1 MSVLVSILG
10 LAVLIL
16 VHEAGHFVVA
26 RRVGMRPRKFY
37 IGFGPA
43 IAKTVR
49 GGVEY
54 GIGSIPLGGY
64 VKIPGMHRP
73 APGDLRRSL
82 PPDEAA
88 RHEQDLEL
96 LDAAIERG
104 DDARARE
111 VLAALAPELGHLRAF
126 QELEGALAEDAYW
139 RQKTSKR
146 IAVIAA
152 GPVTNVLL
160 ALVLF
165 TGLYMTGVPE
175 GTRVVASV
183 SANAPAA
190 RAGLRPDD
198 KIVAIAGRPV
208 SPDTLADQIRATQGR
223 RFTIVVRRDGRRVTL
238 GPLRADRVDGTYRI
252 GIGIAGRLA
261 PGQTFPH
268 AVGSAFRVTWDVTS
282 QTVSGIAGLVRGRG
296 TDQVSSSLGIVRAS
310 SNAFKESLWSFLAVM
325 GLISLALAL
334 LNLLPVL
341 PLDGGHIAMSIAERI
356 RGRAFSQ
363 AVYMR
368 FAAFGFALFALL
380 LYIGL
385 KNDIAN
391 LGG

>member
-1 MSVLVSILG
+1 VSVLVSILG

-26 RRVGMRPRKFY
+26 RRLGMRPRKFY
-37 IGFGPA
+37 VGFGPP

-73 APGDLRRSL
+73 APGDLRRGL

-88 RHEQDLEL
+88 QYEQDLES

-104 DDARARE
+104 DDARSRE
-111 VLAALAPELGHLRAF
+111 VLDRLAPALGHLRAY

-152 GPVTNVLL
+152 GPVTNILL
-160 ALVLF
+160 AIVLF

-175 GTRVVASV
+175 GTRRVASV
-183 SANAPAA
+183 SPNAPAA
-190 RAGLRPDD
+190 AAGLEPGDEV
-198 KIVAIAGRPV
+198 VAIAGRRV
-208 SPDTLADQIRATQGR
+208 RADTLPDQIRATKGR
-223 RFTIVVRRDGRRVTL
+223 PFTIVVRRDGHRATI
-238 GPLRADRVDGTYRI
+238 GPLRAERVGKTYRI
-252 GIGIAGRLA
+252 GIGVAGRLA

-268 AVGSAFRVTWDVTS
+268 AFESACRVTWEVTS
-282 QTVSGIAGLVRGRG
+282 QTVTGIAGLVRGHG
-296 TDQVSSSLGIVRAS
+296 TDQVSSSIGIVRAS
-310 SNAFKESLWSFLAVM
+310 SDALKDSLWSFLAMM

-363 AVYMR
+363 AVYLR

-380 LYIGL
+380 LYFGL
-385 KNDIAN
+385 RNDIAN